1 MSSQIQELIYQASER
16 YLGTEEVEL
25 LQAYVTSLPER
36 IALYKLLRD
45 REVNILQAIA
55 DQVQQELPNAEVG
68 DVERGIKN
76 LVLVMRYSAMAML
89 LNDENHLKQRL
100 LGWLEQVMASY
111 DLRQLNEL
119 FYKLLNQTLRKEL
132 SDKQVALIQ
141 PLISQAQVALVK

>member
-16 YLGTEEVEL
+16 YLGTDEVGL

-36 IALYKLLRD
+36 LALYKLLRD

-55 DQVQQELPNAEVG
+55 DQVQQDLPNAEVG